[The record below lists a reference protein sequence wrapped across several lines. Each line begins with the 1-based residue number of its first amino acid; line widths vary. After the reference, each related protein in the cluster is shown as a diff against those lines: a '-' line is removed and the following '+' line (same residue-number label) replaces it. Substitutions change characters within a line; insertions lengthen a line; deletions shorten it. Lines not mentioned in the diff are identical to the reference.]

1 MKRVLK
7 AGGFKQLLLLGA
19 VGFVTLWT
27 AGSSA
32 GTTAQGGWLIRY
44 YSGPDYAV
52 VTGQRYVQYAPCPAG
67 VATPASWG
75 DATKYSKE
83 MAYNCSTL
91 QPMQR

>member
-44 YSGPDYAV
+44 YSGPDYAE
-52 VTGQRYVQYAPCPAG
+52 VTGQKYVQYAPCPAG
-67 VATPASWG
+67 VAAPASWG
-75 DATKYSKE
+75 VATKYYKE